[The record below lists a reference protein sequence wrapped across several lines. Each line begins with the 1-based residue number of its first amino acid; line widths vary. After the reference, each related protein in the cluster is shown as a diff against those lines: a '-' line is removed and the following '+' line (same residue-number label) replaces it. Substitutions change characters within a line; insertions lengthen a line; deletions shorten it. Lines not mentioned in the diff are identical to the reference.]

1 MPPFFEKLAYVYPL
15 LSSTKSPLSY
25 FLGYLLLSA
34 CVVLFADLSSML
46 LNRDFGLGEFLG
58 GS

>member
-1 MPPFFEKLAYVYPL
+1 MCIHYYQVPRAHFRIFSDIY
-15 LSSTKSPLSY
+15 
-25 FLGYLLLSA
+25 LLSA

-46 LNRDFGLGEFLG
+46 LNRDFSLGEFLG